1 MVRLTPSAHL
11 RGVSEDGVNRG
22 APLSKQVLPA
32 RTRQPPSRRP
42 ANEEAARLASG
53 IFPPRA
59 HGSCSTPCG
68 RRSSDPGQPPTCTP
82 GRWPASRRGFNLL
95 KPMVWDSGP
104 FPVKPFIYREEG
116 RCRCFQPLSR
126 PRAARRREGPRAPSS
141 PTGTNARGS
150 RPCRALGPGQASQG
164 APLRLG
170 PQGEPGGGRV
180 RAWGNLATP
189 SSPIRT
195 HFSREM

>member
-126 PRAARRREGPRAPSS
+126 PRAARCGWR
-141 PTGTNARGS
+141 
-150 RPCRALGPGQASQG
+150 
-164 APLRLG
+164 
-170 PQGEPGGGRV
+170 GGGRA
-180 RAWGNLATP
+180 RGPRPAPRGQTP
-189 SSPIRT
+189 AGAGPVGLSARDRRLREPLSGWAPRV
-195 HFSREM
+195 SRGEAG